1 MHPLCSRPEKDALNL
16 PLSDPRGCAKNW
28 QVTLMFF
35 LLSPDLLFLTDNRS
49 EVGDISSKGIHTEH
63 WKFCTPS
70 SNSKPA
76 ALLWPLLCSDS
87 SFQRWNSL
95 PSDVCHTQSSYAFKT
110 ALKTCL
116 KLQTITMPQQVL
128 LNSGCYLCSDSS
140 FQWWNSLPSNICH
153 TRSFYA
159 IRAASKTHLQLQTM
173 PQQVIS
179 DSFFFLP
186 LPPPPPPLHS
196 VLYCIPIAGFMSW
209 WFSCI
214 YHLRSAYT
222 RKKNKQVVRHAS
234 CDFVWPVL
242 KKIIYIYM

>member
-1 MHPLCSRPEKDALNL
+1 MHPLCSRTEKDALNL

-49 EVGDISSKGIHTEH
+49 EVGDISSKGIHTER

-87 SFQRWNSL
+87 SFQCWNSL
-95 PSDVCHTQSSYAFKT
+95 PSDVCHTQS
-110 ALKTCL
+110 
-116 KLQTITMPQQVL
+116 
-128 LNSGCYLCSDSS
+128 
-140 FQWWNSLPSNICH
+140 
-153 TRSFYA
+153 FYA
-159 IRAASKTHLQLQTM
+159 VKAESETHLKLQTM

-179 DSFFFLP
+179 DSVFFFLP
-186 LPPPPPPLHS
+186 LHPSLHPPPPPSPSPCSPLHS
-196 VLYCIPIAGFMSW
+196 VLYCIPVAGFMSW

-214 YHLRSAYT
+214 YHLRSAYI
-222 RKKNKQVVRHAS
+222 RKKKKKQVVRHAS

-242 KKIIYIYM
+242 KYIYVCVCVYIYNVKIKS